1 MWAGGFMEWN
11 PKSQIKLGDEVEQ
24 AVKVARAEEK
34 AGMMFVYQA
43 RELAPKGG
51 DWAVREERTHVFF
64 PPKQEE
70 AKGGA
75 KPGGKKKPAGEC
87 IRIAG
92 RQARK
97 RSLGVFPGGAV

>member
-24 AVKVARAEEK
+24 AVRVARAEEK

-51 DWAVREERTHVFF
+51 EWAVREERTHVFF

-75 KPGGKKKPAGEC
+75 KPGGKKKPAGESPAD
-87 IRIAG
+87 IAG
-92 RQARK
+92 CRRC
-97 RSLGVFPGGAV
+97 G